1 LCYLFFMKKLITAV
15 LLLAGTGA
23 FAQQP
28 DPSVIIPR
36 PASQSIGQG
45 TFTVTRQTPI
55 IASNA
60 DAENVARLFNYFL
73 EKKYGFTL
81 KVLSK
86 PAATNAIVLN
96 VAPTNTAGKEGY
108 RLDVSSHSVK
118 ISGDKGGVFY
128 GCQSFLQLMQMMIL

>member
-1 LCYLFFMKKLITAV
+1 MKKLITAV

-23 FAQQP
+23 LAQQP

-60 DAENVARLFNYFL
+60 DAENVARLFIISW
-73 EKKYGFTL
+73 KK
-81 KVLSK
+81 
-86 PAATNAIVLN
+86 
-96 VAPTNTAGKEGY
+96 NT
-108 RLDVSSHSVK
+108 VSH
-118 ISGDKGGVFY
+118 
-128 GCQSFLQLMQMMIL
+128 